1 MSDYQRILTCYDD
14 TAEMK
19 AALHHATSLGKSLR
33 AELHVLV
40 VINIAAMVS
49 STLGLPSDGAYLNI
63 EDTARETLKRGL
75 DLADERGV
83 SAHGHVAIG
92 NIVDNVRHYAESL
105 RADFVVLGHR
115 RRSGLARLWHGPAPH
130 QTLIGRC
137 GESAVITVTV

>member
-33 AELHVLV
+33 AELHGLV

-130 QTLIGRC
+130 QTLIGR
-137 GESAVITVTV
+137 